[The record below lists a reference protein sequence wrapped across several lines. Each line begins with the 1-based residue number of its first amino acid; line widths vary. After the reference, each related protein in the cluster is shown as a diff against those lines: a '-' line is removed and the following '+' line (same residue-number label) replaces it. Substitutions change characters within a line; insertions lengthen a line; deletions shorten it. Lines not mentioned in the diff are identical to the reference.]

1 VKQEVDTVAPA
12 EAVFELREVP
22 GPVFALKQQG
32 DTPRTSH
39 QTAEQLHDQ

>member
-12 EAVFELREVP
+12 EAVFELQEVP

-32 DTPRTSH
+32 DSVRTSP
-39 QTAEQLHDQ
+39 QTAEQQHDQ